1 MEREAASEVI
11 KHGSGPLDD
20 LALTLPV
27 FVGYHLGVAFLP
39 TRNAAD
45 LVTHQLI
52 RLAEHSMIMYA
63 GLTLAI
69 GLSFAGILLSMGRE
83 QSLSLQRFV
92 LVGLEG
98 VAYAVAMRVAAGYVV
113 GRLALDA
120 GPELPAGLVP
130 SLVMALG
137 AGLYEEIAFRVLLFG
152 LGLKL
157 LKIVL
162 DLRGAGKRVLF
173 TLGWAVLAAALF
185 SGWHYVGE
193 FGEPFELR
201 SFVFRGVCGLALTV
215 IYGFRGFAPAVWTHV
230 LYDIWVLVA

>member
-1 MEREAASEVI
+1 MDRDGASEVI

-52 RLAEHSMIMYA
+52 RLAEHSLIMYA

-69 GLSFAGILLSMGRE
+69 GLTFAGVLLSMGRE
-83 QSLSLQRFV
+83 QSLSAQRFV

-98 VAYAVAMRVAAGYVV
+98 VAYAVAMRVAAGYVI

-120 GPELPAGLVP
+120 GQAPPVGVIP

-137 AGLYEEIAFRVLLFG
+137 AGLYEEITFRVLLFG
-152 LGLKL
+152 FGLKL
-157 LKIVL
+157 LRIVL
-162 DLRGAGKRVLF
+162 DLRGPGERALLA
-173 TLGWAVLAAALF
+173 LGWAVVGAAAF
-185 SGWHYVGE
+185 SGWHYLGE

-215 IYGFRGFAPAVWTHV
+215 IYAFRGFAPAVWTHV
-230 LYDIWVLVA
+230 LYDAWVVLG